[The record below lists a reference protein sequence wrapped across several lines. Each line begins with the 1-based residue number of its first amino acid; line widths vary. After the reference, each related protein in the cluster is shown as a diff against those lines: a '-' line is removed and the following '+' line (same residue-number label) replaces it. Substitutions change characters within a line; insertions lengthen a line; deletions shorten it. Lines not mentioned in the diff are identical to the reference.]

1 MNQYKDHL
9 GNVRM
14 NYAQDPQEVE
24 GLGILDESH
33 YYPFGLQHSNYRAE
47 RIKNSQW
54 LFLANEPARRVGKI
68 KIDRKEE
75 NNNEKSF
82 DDTVT
87 PFSPFENP
95 GYNYRFN
102 GMELQSEFG
111 VEMYDFGARNYA
123 CPEPSLG
130 NPIGRWMNIDL
141 PTIKINFY
149 FRQAGPLAEKMRR
162 HSPYNYA
169 FNNPIYFIDPD
180 GMQPAPASPSPAPTP
195 SVSSSSSGNLGAAMM
210 GDGQITQQMVQNS
223 AFSSSQISST
233 AVQGGVKITGTDANE
248 AAKDLD
254 DSSGLEIK
262 LNKNTEYL
270 EIKGGNINNEYDQE
284 LSNAMDS
291 NSNAIVN
298 LQITDKE
305 QLGVGGSLTPLY
317 VGAFG
322 GTRKGTGNEGGKI
335 MTTQY
340 LNLNHSRAVG
350 KGGGV
355 SSGHTIGHEILES
368 FFASQ
373 LNNGI
378 NLPGN
383 TPAYQAAHNRAANLK
398 GSQFRES
405 EALNIGGVKAIRY
418 LDNNQI
424 VPLQQVNFQI
434 NKN

>member
-180 GMQPAPASPSPAPTP
+180 GMQSM
-195 SVSSSSSGNLGAAMM
+195 GAAMM
-210 GDGQITQQMVQNS
+210 GFGQITQDMVDNS
-223 AFSSSQISST
+223 AFSSSQISVSSL
-233 AVQGGVKITGTDANE
+233 GGGTGTMGVGEEDDKIRPTFESSQAKAQTNDVIKGATGGIYGSTINSEGNLELERTGVEGPLSETQQAFVDIFNSIADAPETIDISISQNNE
-248 AAKDLD
+248 NTLVGRFDTGDIDIADVAKFGNGPYETAGGAIVTELTEQYMKQVEGKLTHTSTLHSKAVRESQNPVNGRLNAGIDWSRSTYSN
-254 DSSGLEIK
+254 SSGVITTVS
-262 LNKNTEYL
+262 LNKAGKNPVYVKVT
-270 EIKGGNINNEYDQE
+270 
-284 LSNAMDS
+284 
-291 NSNAIVN
+291 IVN
-298 LQITDKE
+298 NNIVKVE
-305 QLGVGGSLTPLY
+305 Q
-317 VGAFG
+317 
-322 GTRKGTGNEGGKI
+322 
-335 MTTQY
+335 
-340 LNLNHSRAVG
+340 
-350 KGGGV
+350 
-355 SSGHTIGHEILES
+355 
-368 FFASQ
+368 
-373 LNNGI
+373 
-378 NLPGN
+378 
-383 TPAYQAAHNRAANLK
+383 
-398 GSQFRES
+398 
-405 EALNIGGVKAIRY
+405 
-418 LDNNQI
+418 
-424 VPLQQVNFQI
+424 
-434 NKN
+434 